1 MRKITLSLLFLII
14 TISLNAQTVAW
25 SSDLEDLTGWGIN
38 DLDEDGNNWGAF
50 GPGNFDTIGF
60 TGNVFASQSWATV
73 ALTPDNLLYT
83 PTFLLPANAI
93 TATFEMRV
101 GASYTPDFA
110 EHYAVY
116 VYDNATGPSL
126 DDNILEETLTAGGA
140 ASAKIV
146 TASIPA
152 TFAGK
157 TIGILI
163 RHFDCTNNEYIVVD
177 DFEVSYTTSLS
188 VKDNALEITRV
199 YPNPVQDILKIET
212 NETIDSAE
220 VINQLGQRVMD
231 IKPNNIVKNTIDLS
245 TLGKGMYFIIIKS
258 EERSA
263 TLKIMKD

>member
-1 MRKITLSLLFLII
+1 MQKITLTLLLLFL
-14 TISLNAQTVAW
+14 TISFNAQTVVW
-25 SSDLEDLTGWGIN
+25 SSDLEDLTDWGIN
-38 DLDEDGNNWGAF
+38 DLDGDGNNWDAY
-50 GPGNFDTIGF
+50 GPGNFDTVGF

-73 ALTPDNLLYT
+73 PLTPDNLLYT
-83 PTFLLPANAI
+83 PTFLLPAEAV

-116 VYDNATGPSL
+116 VYDNAVGPSL
-126 DDNILEETLTAGGA
+126 DDNILEETLTAGGT

-146 TASIPA
+146 TASIPV

-163 RHFDCTNNEYIVVD
+163 RHYDCTNNEYIVVD

-188 VKDNALEITRV
+188 TKDNTLEVARA
-199 YPNPVQDILKIET
+199 YPNPVQDILKIDT

-231 IKPNNIVKNTIDLS
+231 IKPNSIVKNTINLS

-258 EERSA
+258 EERNA
-263 TLKIMKD
+263 TLKIMKV